1 LERNQFLLSDRCAIV
16 RVLDRNVG
24 FKCEKT
30 GERVALLLGE
40 LSAETVCVHEGLTL
54 LRRHLAQVAEGAG
67 YEELA
72 VLRKSA
78 VLLNR
83 TLDLLSLL
91 RSEVLHLL
99 VALNNAPALLWSHI
113 VELSEA
119 IAYALLRLRWKITEA
134 RLILKGTLLL
144 CR

>member
-1 LERNQFLLSDRCAIV
+1 
-16 RVLDRNVG
+16 VLDRNVG
-24 FKCEKT
+24 LECEKT
-30 GERVALLLGE
+30 GECVALLIGE
-40 LSAETVCVHEGLTL
+40 LPAETVCVHDGLPL
-54 LRRHLAQVAEGAG
+54 LRRHLAQVTEGAG
-67 YEELA
+67 DHELA
-72 VLRKSA
+72 VLGKSA

-99 VALNNAPALLWSHI
+99 VALNDAPTLLGSHI

-134 RLILKGTLLL
+134 RLILKRTLLL
-144 CR
+144 CW